1 MNPLEKRRTRQAMRT
16 AERYHYKFIASYV
29 QGKYREIYDEAQTM
43 FTQAKVENPRVK
55 DLTKTAFFL
64 TRVHPDVVVPRYYNN
79 RKLRDQSTTPQS
91 KQMVLTIPLL
101 SLPEVTVQQETMNH
115 GESTTSQPP
124 EDSIQQET
132 MNHGESTTSQPPE
145 DSIQQE
151 TMNHG
156 ESTTSQPPE
165 DSIQQETMNHGESTT
180 LQPPEDSIQQETM
193 NHGESTTLQP
203 SEDLM
208 LPLQPEIYRSLFQ
221 DLMRDPDLQRI
232 LNDFSFNDMDVG
244 EDIDG
249 MNQHVQNDM
258 LWQDDITP
266 LEIDIQNTFEKLQ

>member
-64 TRVHPDVVVPRYYNN
+64 RRVHPDVVVPRYYNN
-79 RKLRDQSTTPQS
+79 RKLKDQSTTPQS

-124 EDSIQQET
+124 EDSVQQET

-145 DSIQQE
+145 DSV
-151 TMNHG
+151 
-156 ESTTSQPPE
+156 
-165 DSIQQETMNHGESTT
+165 QQETMNHGESTT

>member
-16 AERYHYKFIASYV
+16 AERHYYKFIASYV
-29 QGKYREIYDEAQTM
+29 QGKYREIYDEAQTV
-43 FTQAKVENPRVK
+43 FTQAKAENPRVK
-55 DLTKTAFFL
+55 DLTKTAFYL
-64 TRVHPDVVVPRYYNN
+64 RRVHPDVAVPRYYNN
-79 RKLRDQSTTPQS
+79 RKLKDQSTTPQS

-101 SLPEVTVQQETMNH
+101 SLPEVAVQQETTNH

-124 EDSIQQET
+124 EDPIQQET
-132 MNHGESTTSQPPE
+132 MNHGESTTSQPPG

-151 TMNHG
+151 
-156 ESTTSQPPE
+156 
-165 DSIQQETMNHGESTT
+165 I
-180 LQPPEDSIQQETM
+180 M

-208 LPLQPEIYRSLFQ
+208 LPLQPEIYKSLFQ

-266 LEIDIQNTFEKLQ
+266 LELDIQNTFEKLQ

>member
-16 AERYHYKFIASYV
+16 AERYFYKFIASYV

-43 FTQAKVENPRVK
+43 FTQARVENPRVK
-55 DLTKTAFFL
+55 DLTKTTFYL
-64 TRVHPDVVVPRYYNN
+64 RRVHPDVVVPRYYNN
-79 RKLRDQSTTPQS
+79 RKLKDRSTTPQS

-101 SLPEVTVQQETMNH
+101 SLPEVAV
-115 GESTTSQPP
+115 
-124 EDSIQQET
+124 
-132 MNHGESTTSQPPE
+132 
-145 DSIQQE
+145 QQE

-208 LPLQPEIYRSLFQ
+208 LPLQPEIYKSLFQ
-221 DLMRDPDLQRI
+221 DLMRDPDLQAI

-266 LEIDIQNTFEKLQ
+266 LEIDIQTTFEKL